1 MVLRDFSMR
10 FIVLTCFYAM
20 HVMTPC
26 MHVCHDSMQAEMHP
40 ESSGQHPHALSR
52 DVPRRRGGGGGPGV
66 PSHVR
71 LAPGDNVRVGQADHR
86 EAVRR
91 SGGQGGG
98 RAPPLQGAVVTGEV
112 VKGRRLGASLTRCG
126 GYRGGG
132 QRKEVG
138 RLPYKVWTSLR
149 TRWAW
154 CNLGRDMS
162 GRKRHFSVLDTEM
175 PMFLVVD
182 IIGGALKL

>member
-1 MVLRDFSMR
+1 MR

-126 GYRGGG
+126 RLCAPDGPGAILAEICRGGSAILVFWI
-132 QRKEVG
+132 QKCPCF
-138 RLPYKVWTSLR
+138 LLLIL
-149 TRWAW
+149 
-154 CNLGRDMS
+154 LGE
-162 GRKRHFSVLDTEM
+162 L
-175 PMFLVVD
+175 
-182 IIGGALKL
+182 